1 VLDALDDDALTR
13 MLMHATASSLQ
24 TLACTSHRLRAATKA
39 DSLKLARIRA
49 GIASIEIQL
58 DLTEVFDADVDE
70 DGFPLAGVDLE
81 GEAVRHFK
89 GAVLVDAVTAG
100 KFSCTHV
107 DRTRCYFGPH
117 GFFLECDTDSQELVD
132 IGGALFGADAHGDA
146 QLRSASLYRRG
157 GMPSY
162 GPLMAEAA
170 DFDVPVDEGWG
181 EMDVADEDVE
191 WDVLGGLLYIN
202 EFVLTPACQGG
213 PVPVPA
219 LAEVTTLAIKA
230 LLNARGLFERWEV
243 AAYIGDPRRNVYRRG
258 ASAKQRRVDDCR
270 PFVQA
275 SFDELERE
283 EGQPKRMG
291 AEDGGWLYT
300 TKSRLHAGTVR
311 VAPLRAEA
319 RGARCS
325 AEPAS
330 LDNELLEA
338 VLALQHAATAE
349 LSKDEFLEDIR
360 KRIAAGASLDRAHA
374 LHGAVSVRQPALLQ
388 ALVQLGA
395 DVNFRDACGLTPL
408 MVASHRAFDAPCS
421 IPRAWHAAVEVDT
434 ICIDALLELGADVS
448 LIDPTGCSALGCYR
462 EAKLDAGINR
472 PAGAGFLNNPLDRD
486 ADLAVEARLT
496 PAAGPTSADANK

>member
-49 GIASIEIQL
+49 GIASIEVQL
-58 DLTEVFDADVDE
+58 DLTEVFDTDVDE

-81 GEAVRHFK
+81 GEAVRRFK
-89 GAVLVDAVTAG
+89 GTVLVDAVTAG
-100 KFSCTHV
+100 KFSCKHV

-117 GFFLECDTDSQELVD
+117 GFCLECDTDSQELID
-132 IGGALFGADAHGDA
+132 IGCALFGADAHGDA
-146 QLRSASLYRRG
+146 DALGRRRG

-191 WDVLGGLLYIN
+191 WDVLGGFLYITK
-202 EFVLTPACQGG
+202 FVLTPACQGG
-213 PVPVPA
+213 PVPAPA

-243 AAYIGDPRRNVYRRG
+243 AAYIGDPNRNVYRRG
-258 ASAKQRRVDDCR
+258 ASRKQRRVDDCR

-283 EGQPKRMG
+283 EGQPKSMG

-349 LSKDEFLEDIR
+349 LSNDEFLEDIR

-408 MVASHRAFDAPCS
+408 MVASHRAFDTIRPCS
-421 IPRAWHAAVEVDT
+421 WAAVEVDT
-434 ICIDALLELGADVS
+434 TFIDALLELGADIS
-448 LIDPTGCSALGCYR
+448 LIDTTGCSALGCYR
-462 EAKLDAGINR
+462 EAKLDAGINQ
-472 PAGAGFLNNPLDRD
+472 PIICGALGELAHALDRD

-496 PAAGPTSADANK
+496 PAAGPTSADANKQA